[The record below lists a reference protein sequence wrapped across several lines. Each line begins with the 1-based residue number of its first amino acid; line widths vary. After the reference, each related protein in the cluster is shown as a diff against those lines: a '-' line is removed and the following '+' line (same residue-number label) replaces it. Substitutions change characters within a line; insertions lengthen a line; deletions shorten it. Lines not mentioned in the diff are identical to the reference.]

1 MSSFL
6 GHGLAGATV
15 FFCDRELGG
24 DLSQKKRDRLLWLLW
39 LIILACLPDL
49 DYIVSFFHPSQNQGI
64 RITHSLFCSL
74 ILPALTILFLALF
87 AKKKAGFK
95 KHGFQVCCAGL
106 SHLVLDILVGVTALP
121 LFFPWSREVF
131 KLPFGILPSAGK
143 ILLTNYYFYRNLYLE
158 MGVILPLIIALFL
171 WIWRK
176 RFKKF
181 IFLLPILLSISFHFM
196 FVSFHL
202 HR

>member
-15 FFCDRELGG
+15 FFCDRKLGR
-24 DLSQKKRDRLLWLLW
+24 DLSEKKRDRMIWLLW
-39 LIILACLPDL
+39 LIILAWTPDL
-49 DYIVSFFHPSQNQGI
+49 DYIIPFFHPSNNQGI
-64 RITHSLFCSL
+64 RITHSVAGSL
-74 ILPALTILFLALF
+74 ILPFLTILVLAFYL
-87 AKKKAGFK
+87 KKKDIFIK
-95 KHGFQVCCAGL
+95 YSFQACCAGL
-106 SHLVLDILVGVTALP
+106 SHLLLDILVGVTALP

-158 MGVILPLIIALFL
+158 LGVIVPFILALIL

-176 RFKKF
+176 KLKKT
-181 IFLLPILLSISFHFM
+181 IFLLPIFLSISCHFM
-196 FVSFHL
+196 FVSFNL
-202 HR
+202 SR